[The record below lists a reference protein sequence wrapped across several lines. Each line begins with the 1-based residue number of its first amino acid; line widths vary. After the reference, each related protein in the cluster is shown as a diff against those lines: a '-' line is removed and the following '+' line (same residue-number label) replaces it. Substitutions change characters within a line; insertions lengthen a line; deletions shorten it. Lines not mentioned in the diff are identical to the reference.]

1 MSISVISIGML
12 FSCSNS
18 KQDIERI
25 TFTEDFPDETTKDA
39 TIYYSDSAKIKA
51 ILKAPVI
58 DRYAATADPYNEF
71 PEGIDVVFYNDSGT
85 VENTITSNYAK
96 HMVEQKWMEAQTNVI
111 VTNKDGDQLNTEQLI
126 WDQAN
131 QTIFSEEFVKITTKE
146 EIIYGD
152 GFESNENFTQ
162 YRIKHIK
169 GIISVEEDESVQ

>member
-1 MSISVISIGML
+1 
-12 FSCSNS
+12 
-18 KQDIERI
+18 
-25 TFTEDFPDETTKDA
+25 
-39 TIYYSDSAKIKA
+39 
-51 ILKAPVI
+51 
-58 DRYAATADPYNEF
+58 
-71 PEGIDVVFYNDSGT
+71 
-85 VENTITSNYAK
+85 
-96 HMVEQKWMEAQTNVI
+96 MVEQKWMEAQTNVI

-126 WDQAN
+126 WDQAK